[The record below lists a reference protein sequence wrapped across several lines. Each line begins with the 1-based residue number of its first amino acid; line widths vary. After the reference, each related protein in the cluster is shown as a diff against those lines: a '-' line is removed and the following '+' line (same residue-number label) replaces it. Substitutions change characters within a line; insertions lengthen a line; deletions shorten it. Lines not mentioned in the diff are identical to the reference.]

1 MSEIFSVYLVK
12 DSYKQQADD
21 DKYCSFATIT
31 VYRNKCSSRLFA
43 IVIKDHVTRLRLIF
57 KKELCKLK

>member
-31 VYRNKCSSRLFA
+31 VFTGTNAALGYLPSSSK
-43 IVIKDHVTRLRLIF
+43 IT
-57 KKELCKLK
+57 